1 VLESPP
7 LVGVVLRYGRFYG
20 PGTGADVAPGQPSLH
35 VDAAAWATALA
46 LERAEPGIYNI
57 AEPGSQLN
65 TDKAR
70 TKLDWTADW
79 RAP

>member
-1 VLESPP
+1 MRAVSIRGVVELEQRVLESPP
-7 LVGVVLRYGRFYG
+7 L
-20 PGTGADVAPGQPSLH
+20 ADVAPGPPSLH
-35 VDAAAWATALA
+35 IDAAAWATALA

-57 AEPGSQLN
+57 AEPGPQLN

-70 TKLDWTADW
+70 TKLDWSADW